1 MTQDASLTPLQLHVA
16 GATVRHDHPFAV
28 PSLPPQEPLT
38 ASLRA
43 LQAAMAGK

>member
-1 MTQDASLTPLQLHVA
+1 MTQDASLTPLQWHVA
-16 GATVRHDHPFAV
+16 GATARHDHPFAV

-43 LQAAMAGK
+43 LLAAAPGK